1 MSWRGRSKEDREFE
15 SARRAAESLNSAMA
29 GGSYA
34 PKEEVPKMRCVLE
47 PLSTKDDAKEDDS
60 VNEVLVLRW
69 LGVSVILD
77 RTGWDL
83 MKEAD
88 VVGRDHILDNIDP
101 PPSDGLWICEC
112 FVEDAGASDWGGGAR
127 DVSIGGTWRPATKE
141 EAESFRAEDNA
152 WAHR

>member
-1 MSWRGRSKEDREFE
+1 MSNEFDV
-15 SARRAAESLNSAMA
+15 AKRAAESLNSAMA

-34 PKEEVPKMRCVLE
+34 PKEDKFDIDKMRAE
-47 PLSTKDDAKEDDS
+47 MNSFKPLSEDAEEKEDDS
-60 VNEVLVLRW
+60 VNEALVLRW

-83 MKEAD
+83 MKEAEA
-88 VVGRDHILDNIDP
+88 VGQDHVLDNIDP

-127 DVSIGGTWRPATKE
+127 DVSIGGKWRPATKE
-141 EAESFRAEDNA
+141 EVESFKTEDNA

>member
-1 MSWRGRSKEDREFE
+1 MSWRGRSKDDRDFE
-15 SARRAAESLNSAMA
+15 SAKRAAESLNSAMA
-29 GGSYA
+29 GGPYA
-34 PKEEVPKMRCVLE
+34 PKEDKTRYVLE
-47 PLSTKDDAKEDDS
+47 PLNDTEEKEDDS
-60 VNEVLVLRW
+60 VNEALVLRW

-83 MKEAD
+83 MKEAEA
-88 VVGRDHILDNIDP
+88 VGQDHVLDNIDP

-127 DVSIGGTWRPATKE
+127 DVSIGGKWRPATKE
-141 EAESFRAEDNA
+141 EVESFKTEDNA

>member
-1 MSWRGRSKEDREFE
+1 MSWRGRSKDDRDFE
-15 SARRAAESLNSAMA
+15 SAKRAAEILNSAMA

-34 PKEEVPKMRCVLE
+34 PKEDKMRYVLE
-47 PLSTKDDAKEDDS
+47 PLNDTEEKDDDS
-60 VNEVLVLRW
+60 VNEALVLRW

-83 MKEAD
+83 MKEAE
-88 VVGRDHILDNIDP
+88 VVGQDHVLDNIDP

-112 FVEDAGASDWGGGAR
+112 FVEDVGASDWGGGAR
-127 DVSIGGTWRPATKE
+127 DVSIGGKWRPATKE
-141 EAESFRAEDNA
+141 EVESFKTEDNA

>member
-1 MSWRGRSKEDREFE
+1 MSWRGRSKDREFE

-29 GGSYA
+29 GGSYVS
-34 PKEEVPKMRCVLE
+34 EEKPKMRPALE
-47 PLSTKDDAKEDDS
+47 PLSTNGDAKEDDS
-60 VNEVLVLRW
+60 VLVLRW

-88 VVGRDHILDNIDP
+88 AVGRDHVLDNIDP

-141 EAESFRAEDNA
+141 EVESFKTEDNA